1 MDLTQLKAQVMAMFA
16 IRQSQG
22 QGHGHG
28 QSQSNQNDVFFL
40 LYTLIIMTLV
50 ERAFKVAPQV
60 LDSLWN
66 GVTRYAAKKAIA
78 ASNLLPTANTST
90 PELSSITL
98 RRSYES
104 STGKPATEIDT
115 SLEKVDGVL
124 EHICS
129 LDAARHI
136 KLDKRYVLHNKEE
149 IAVTPH
155 IRAKITAITMNE
167 TGELKNLEI
176 VVSSEKLGINE
187 LRAWVDEI
195 HRNYCF
201 EKNNQ
206 LGGKKYYFNEGP
218 MEPMQEL
225 MPYHGPQGNLCN
237 LGNQGDQPAK
247 KNYRWDSAPKTL
259 TFTMNEFH
267 TAKSFRNVFG
277 AHVAELKERLDLFV
291 NHPDWYQARGI
302 PHSLGILLHGIPG
315 AGKTSTI
322 KAVAKDT
329 GRHIFNLSLRPY
341 TTQKQLTHLFF
352 NENVAVVGE
361 DGVRQTYRI
370 PLNQRVYVIEDIDCL
385 TDIVYQRTAEGSVD
399 PNGDAVTLS
408 FLLNLLD
415 GVLETPGRILI
426 ITTNHPEK
434 LDKALVRPG
443 RIDVNIRF
451 QHASRALIG
460 EMYTNFYGSRVGAV
474 DVPVVLE
481 DALTPAEVL
490 ECFCNNFK
498 DPAAAMRQLLK
509 RAELRCGTAL
519 EDLLIAEHPAAVDP
533 MKQSMYISPSNVSFT
548 VSEVA
553 EEEESSN
560 TSESS
565 QSSQSQ
571 PDEVQVNA
579 FLQSLGMET
588 RKVYSPHVVKTKT
601 TTASISALVY
611 KPIDVTVNPKEKYGE
626 SGDHPKPHGGTDE
639 LWGVKDINEFYSGL

>member
-16 IRQSQG
+16 IKQSQG
-22 QGHGHG
+22 QNQGNH
-28 QSQSNQNDVFFL
+28 QNSQNDIFFL

-66 GVTRYAAKKAIA
+66 WITRYAAKQAIA
-78 ASNLLPTANTST
+78 ATHMLPVSNTSIQET
-90 PELSSITL
+90 STITL

-104 STGKPATEIDT
+104 ATGKPATEIDT

-124 EHICS
+124 EYICS
-129 LDAARHI
+129 LDAAKHI

-149 IAVTPH
+149 ITVTPN
-155 IRAKITAITMNE
+155 IRAKITAMALNE
-167 TGELKNLEI
+167 KGELTNLEI
-176 VVSSEKLGINE
+176 VISSEKLGINE
-187 LRAWVDEI
+187 LRTWVDEI

-206 LGGKKYYFNEGP
+206 LGGKKFYFNEVP
-218 MEPMQEL
+218 VEPMQEL
-225 MPYHGPQGNLCN
+225 MPHHGPPQHASHASHAS
-237 LGNQGDQPAK
+237 QSQQITK

-277 AHVAELKERLDLFV
+277 EHVAELKERLDLFV

-352 NENVAVVGE
+352 NENVAVVGD

-385 TDIVYQRTAEGSVD
+385 TDVVYQRTAEAAVD

-426 ITTNHPEK
+426 ITTNHAEK

-451 QHASRALIG
+451 QEATRALIG
-460 EMYTNFYGSRVGAV
+460 EMYRNFYGGEKG
-474 DVPVVLE
+474 VLE
-481 DALTPAEVL
+481 VPACLEGVLTPAEVL
-490 ECFCNNFK
+490 ECFCNHFK
-498 DPAAAMRQLLK
+498 DAKAAIEQLIR
-509 RAELRCGTAL
+509 RAELRQGTSL
-519 EDLLIAEHPAAVDP
+519 EDLLETDAPVGNP
-533 MKQSMYISPSNVSFT
+533 MGNSLYISPSAVSLT
-548 VSEVA
+548 VSEIPTPTR
-553 EEEESSN
+553 EETNKPTDIHE
-560 TSESS
+560 
-565 QSSQSQ
+565 
-571 PDEVQVNA
+571 
-579 FLQSLGMET
+579 FLQTM
-588 RKVYSPHVVKTKT
+588 KVNPPPPQLPKLDALRTNLQAM
-601 TTASISALVY
+601 ASMVY
-611 KPIDVTVNPKEKYGE
+611 RPIDVTMNPKEKYGE
-626 SGDHPKPHGGTDE
+626 SGDHPKPHGGTTDE
-639 LWGVKDINEFYSGL
+639 IWGEGDLNDQFVGPI

>member
-1 MDLTQLKAQVMAMFA
+1 MDLSTLKAQVMAMFA
-16 IRQSQG
+16 IKQSQG
-22 QGHGHG
+22 
-28 QSQSNQNDVFFL
+28 SNSDVFFV
-40 LYTLIIMTLV
+40 LYTLVIMTMI

-66 GVTRYAAKKAIA
+66 SVSRYAAKQALA
-78 ASNLLPTANTST
+78 TQLLPASNTGLDA
-90 PELSSITL
+90 SITL
-98 RRSYES
+98 RRSYEAP
-104 STGKPATEIDT
+104 TGKAAQEIDP
-115 SLEKVDGVL
+115 SIEKVDGVL
-124 EHICS
+124 EYICS
-129 LDAARHI
+129 LDAAKHI
-136 KLDKRYVLHNKEE
+136 KLDKRYILHNKEE

-155 IRAKITAITMNE
+155 IRAKITAMALNE
-167 TGELKNLEI
+167 KGELTNLEI

-195 HRNYCF
+195 YRNYCF

-206 LGGKKYYFNEGP
+206 LGGKKYYFNEVP
-218 MEPMQEL
+218 VEPMQEL
-225 MPYHGPQGNLCN
+225 MPHHGPQGHSNTA
-237 LGNQGDQPAK
+237 PSK

-361 DGVRQTYRI
+361 DGVRQVYRI

-385 TDIVYQRTAEGSVD
+385 TDVVYQRTAAAAVD

-426 ITTNHPEK
+426 ITTNHAEK
-434 LDKALVRPG
+434 LDKALTRPG

-451 QHASRALIG
+451 QEASRELIA
-460 EMYTNFYGSRVGAV
+460 EMYANFYGQVL
-474 DVPVVLE
+474 DVPAMLE
-481 DALTPAEVL
+481 GVLTPAEVL
-490 ECFCNNFK
+490 ECFCNHFK
-498 DPAAAMRQLLK
+498 DAAAAVQQLV
-509 RAELRCGTAL
+509 RRVELRQGTAL
-519 EDLLIAEHPAAVDP
+519 EDLLGSPAGEEP
-533 MKQSMYISPSNVSFT
+533 MKNSMYISPSNISFT
-548 VSEVA
+548 VSEVPEGSTDSPA
-553 EEEESSN
+553 VSV
-560 TSESS
+560 T
-565 QSSQSQ
+565 
-571 PDEVQVNA
+571 DTRVQT
-579 FLQSLGMET
+579 FLQNLGMDT
-588 RKVYSPHVVKTKT
+588 R
-601 TTASISALVY
+601 TANSRQARDYTYTPL
-611 KPIDVTVNPKEKYGE
+611 DVTVNPKHKYGE

-639 LWGVKDINEFYSGL
+639 LWEKDEIEDYFKGPV